1 MNDTKQKT
9 LELAYLILRLTM
21 GVNMLTHGIA
31 RMLNLEGF
39 NTWMIG
45 QFSKTILPEFMV
57 SISSYL
63 IPFVELIIGI
73 LLILGLFTSRTLLV
87 GALLIVALVFG
98 SGLQENWNIM
108 SSQMIYAIF
117 FFILSYFIELN
128 RYSIDAIREK
138 VELL

>member
-1 MNDTKQKT
+1 MNNSKQKT
-9 LELAYLILRLTM
+9 IELAYLILRLTM

-31 RMLNLEGF
+31 RMLNLDGF

-117 FFILSYFIELN
+117 FFILSYLIELN

>member
-108 SSQMIYAIF
+108 SSCQVQSKNAPICSAKVHHFVTPIY
-117 FFILSYFIELN
+117 
-128 RYSIDAIREK
+128 
-138 VELL
+138 